1 MLKLTSVCKAV
12 IDKSGGGDGDGDG
25 DNSVGDSDASVGD
38 GDNSVGGSV
47 DGACDDV
54 T

>member
-12 IDKSGGGDGDGDG
+12 IDKSGGGDGDG